1 MPVHSTVLTPPGTRR
16 RLYLMRHGSVT
27 YFTPEGKPVPPETV
41 PLNKLGIDQARA
53 AGKLFAEHGVRFD
66 RIITSGLERTEQ
78 TARHVQETAGNHV
91 VSQQR
96 PGLQEIRGGR
106 LATIAEKDLLHSF
119 TAATDGVVDEDV
131 QFLGGETIGQ
141 MLDRVLPEVDAI
153 RADKTWDTLL
163 LVLHGAVNRAILSYL
178 LTGQRQLLGG
188 FEQSPACINV
198 LDIGEARVDI
208 VLRMVNLSPLDWLQP
223 GNRKTTMEVL
233 FEQYSKYRQKYG
245 EQENV

>member
-66 RIITSGLERTEQ
+66 RVITSGLERTEQ
-78 TARHVQETAGNHV
+78 TARHVQETAGHHV